1 MNIARDISA
10 IYRRS
15 GNVDETRIGDRIVLY
30 HRDSG
35 NGIVLNPSGTIIWDT
50 LVSPKSAAELGEKL
64 LSRFAGADIARVTD
78 DVDSYLASLM
88 SQGLLIA
95 EE

>member
-1 MNIARDISA
+1 MNIARDASA
-10 IYRRS
+10 IYRKSR
-15 GNVDETRIGDRIVLY
+15 NVDETRIGDRIVLY

-35 NGIVLNPSGTIIWDT
+35 NGIVLNPSGTIMWDT
-50 LVSPKSAAELGEKL
+50 LASPKSAAELREKL
-64 LSRFAGADIARVTD
+64 LSRFAGTDLARVTD

-88 SQGLLIA
+88 SQRLLIA